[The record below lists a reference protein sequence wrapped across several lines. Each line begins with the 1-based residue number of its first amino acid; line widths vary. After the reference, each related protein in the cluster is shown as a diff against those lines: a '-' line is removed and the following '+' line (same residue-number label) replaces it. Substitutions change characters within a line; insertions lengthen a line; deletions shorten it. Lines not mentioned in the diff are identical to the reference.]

1 MTHQNLMVTK
11 STIKRRSYEIIVWFL
26 EIMKILLSFVYESD
40 IAQNIDML
48 DETQIEYVLTNA

>member
-48 DETQIEYVLTNA
+48 DETQIEYA